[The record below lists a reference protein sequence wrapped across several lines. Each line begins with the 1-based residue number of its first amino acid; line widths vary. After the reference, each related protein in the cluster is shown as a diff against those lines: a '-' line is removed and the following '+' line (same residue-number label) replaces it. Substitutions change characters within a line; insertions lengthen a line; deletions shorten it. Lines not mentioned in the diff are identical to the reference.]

1 MSQPSTLMV
10 AYCGLNCA
18 ECFVHKL
25 TVSEAAKAL
34 RRELR
39 AAKLKELWPGIP
51 FLGEYVPFKKS
62 LDGLASLRCTKTCRG
77 GGGNPWCK
85 IRKCARKK
93 ELIGCWE
100 CPDFE
105 TCGKLSERYLKN
117 IRQLKKVGLKGFTGA
132 KSG

>member
-1 MSQPSTLMV
+1 M
-10 AYCGLNCA
+10 
-18 ECFVHKL
+18 HKL

-39 AAKLKELWPGIP
+39 AVKLKELWSEIP
-51 FLGEYVPFKKS
+51 FMGEYAPFKKS

-85 IRKCARKK
+85 IRKCARK
-93 ELIGCWE
+93 EALIGCWE

-105 TCGKLSERYLKN
+105 TCGKLSERHLKN
-117 IRQLKKVGLKGFTGA
+117 IRQIKKLGLEEFTGA